1 MNRHLVSWG
10 VCIGMCAATM
20 ALAGDRAHRRPSA
33 TPVTPSV
40 TDRCSQHHE
49 VPYAIAGRNAF
60 VDPKDG
66 RIVPRPIQPQAPLPA
81 QAQNALSTSGEG
93 LREVPGKTR
102 SGGMKVHL
110 QGRFRS
116 TVSASTD
123 SGRLTTR
130 CQTDASSSTP

>member
-10 VCIGMCAATM
+10 ICIGMCAATM
-20 ALAGDRAHRRPSA
+20 ALAGDRAHRRTSA
-33 TPVTPSV
+33 TPVTA
-40 TDRCSQHHE
+40 QHYE

-81 QAQNALSTSGEG
+81 QAQNALGTSGEG
-93 LREVPGKTR
+93 LRELPGKTR

-116 TVSASTD
+116 TVSVYAD
-123 SGRLTTR
+123 SDGRLTTH
-130 CQTDASSSTP
+130 CQTDSSSSTP